1 MMGSDFM
8 PDINV
13 LIIDNPFGVKGSVHK
28 NRDGSYTILIDAHL
42 NYEQQLEVYKHELFH
57 ILNEDFNKE
66 DIQSIEFYAHG

>member
-1 MMGSDFM
+1 MGSDFM

-42 NYEQQLEVYKHELFH
+42 NYEQQLEVYKT
-57 ILNEDFNKE
+57 
-66 DIQSIEFYAHG
+66 